1 MSVHYVF
8 GCLRP
13 SGRDNTR
20 KRDACACLCYFS
32 LSLPAFPSA
41 EFNQHA
47 ASVESD
53 LQRHKTNSVHPAK
66 EGIDLGTKNYAR
78 PGVDA
83 NLTSHRIFD
92 FFLLS
97 KKWGYLLRPHF
108 SQPRR
113 ECKSGFCNRE
123 WRHWGQPGAQV
134 PFFSVNLSP
143 SLICIRA
150 SLCVAAFYKLD
161 GPQAGWEKIRSP
173 PWCKQ

>member
-1 MSVHYVF
+1 MGETIPERETLVPVSATF
-8 GCLRP
+8 
-13 SGRDNTR
+13 
-20 KRDACACLCYFS
+20 
-32 LSLPAFPSA
+32 LSAYQLFQAQ
-41 EFNQHA
+41 N
-47 ASVESD
+47 
-53 LQRHKTNSVHPAK
+53 LINMQRQLNLTFKDIKLTVSTPAK